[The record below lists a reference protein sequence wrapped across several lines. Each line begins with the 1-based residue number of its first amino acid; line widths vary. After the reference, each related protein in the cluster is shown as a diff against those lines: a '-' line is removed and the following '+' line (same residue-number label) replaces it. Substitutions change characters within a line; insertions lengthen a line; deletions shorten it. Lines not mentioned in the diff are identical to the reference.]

1 MSKIFDRAISELKNG
16 GIIAI
21 PTETVYGL
29 GGNALSEAAVKKI
42 FDLKKRPLYN
52 PLIVHIASVNELEKL
67 AKSIPDVAY
76 KLANTFWPGPL
87 TLILKKKKIIPS
99 IVTAGLDTV
108 AVRIPDHKLTLEL
121 LKKLPFP
128 LAAPSANPFGSISPT
143 KPYHVL
149 KYFGNQL
156 NLILDG
162 GECQRGIESTIVGFD
177 KAENPV
183 IFRQGA
189 ITAEEIEK
197 VTGKLR
203 FSIHDN
209 QRPKAPGM
217 LSRHYSPNTKSCF
230 TNNIKTTLESLKGK
244 KVGTLLFQYPLEDL
258 PLDHQEI
265 LSKSGDLKV
274 AAKNVYAAMHRL
286 DQKNL
291 DIIVFEQLPEKG
303 LGITI
308 NDKLRRA
315 AKD

>member
-1 MSKIFDRAISELKNG
+1 MDTAISELENG

-29 GGNALSEAAVKKI
+29 GGNALSESAVKKI
-42 FDLKKRPLYN
+42 FDLKKRPLHN
-52 PLIVHIASVNELEKL
+52 PLIVHIGSVDELEKL
-67 AKSIPDVAY
+67 AKEIPDAAY
-76 KLANTFWPGPL
+76 NLAHAFWPGPL
-87 TLILKKKKIIPS
+87 TLILKKQDIIPP

-108 AVRIPDHKLTLEL
+108 AIRIPDHKLTLEL
-121 LKKLPFP
+121 LKKLTFP

-143 KPYHVL
+143 KPDHVL
-149 KYFGNQL
+149 GYFRNQL

-177 KAENPV
+177 QDENPV

-197 VTGKLR
+197 ITGRLSFCTQDDQK
-203 FSIHDN
+203 
-209 QRPKAPGM
+209 PTAPGM
-217 LSRHYSPNTKSCF
+217 LSKHYAPKTPSCLTKDVRNT
-230 TNNIKTTLESLKGK
+230 LRSLKDLKIGI
-244 KVGTLLFQYPLEDL
+244 LLFQHPLTDL
-258 PLDHQEI
+258 PFIHQEI
-265 LSKSGDLKV
+265 LSKSGDLKE
-274 AAKNVYAAMHRL
+274 AARNVYAAMHRL
-286 DQKNL
+286 DEKKL
-291 DIIVFEQLPEKG
+291 DLIVFEQLPERG

>member
-1 MSKIFDRAISELKNG
+1 MSEIIDTAISELKDG

-42 FDLKKRPLYN
+42 FDLKNRPLHN
-52 PLIVHIASVNELEKL
+52 PLIVHIASVDELEKL
-67 AKSIPDVAY
+67 AKNIPDVAY
-76 KLANTFWPGPL
+76 RLAHTFWPGPL
-87 TLILKKKKIIPS
+87 TLILKKKEIIPS

-108 AVRIPDHKLTLEL
+108 AVRIPDHWLTLEL

-143 KPYHVL
+143 KPDHVL
-149 KYFGNQL
+149 KYFKNQL
-156 NLILDG
+156 NLIIDG

-177 KAENPV
+177 KSQNPI

-197 VTGKLR
+197 ITGKLH
-203 FSIHDN
+203 FCTHED

-217 LSRHYSPNTKSCF
+217 LSKHYSPKTKSCL
-230 TNNIKTTLESLKGK
+230 TNNLKTTLQFFEGK
-244 KVGTLLFQYPLEDL
+244 KIGALLFQNPLGDL

-265 LSKSGDLKV
+265 LSESGDLKV

-291 DIIVFEQLPEKG
+291 DIIIFEQLPDKG